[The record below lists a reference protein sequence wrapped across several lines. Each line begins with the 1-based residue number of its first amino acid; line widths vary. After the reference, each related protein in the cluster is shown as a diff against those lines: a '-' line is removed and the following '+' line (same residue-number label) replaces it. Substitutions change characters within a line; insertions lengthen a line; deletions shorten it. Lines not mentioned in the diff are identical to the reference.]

1 MIDDGFTFQEFW
13 AALTLSAG
21 FNATLVVIGTSV
33 LGIASGLIG
42 TFAMLRKRA
51 MMSDALAHATL
62 PGLAL
67 AYIIAE
73 LSGVSGK
80 SLPILLIGAASS
92 GILGVLLV
100 QLLSRRTRL
109 SEDTSIGIVLSVF
122 FGFGIVL
129 LSIIQGQTIG
139 NPAGLHH
146 FIYGQTAAINTLD
159 AYILAFGAALA
170 IIVTTV
176 LLKEFR
182 LLCFDSQ
189 FAAAQGWPVTTLDLI
204 LMALVVIVTICGLQA
219 VGLILIVAFLT
230 IPPVAAR
237 FWSDKLVTNLWVAP
251 LIGGLSGYVGASAS
265 AAAPRAPAGA
275 VIVLTAGV
283 FFLLGFLFAPRRG
296 IIARFIQELA
306 LRGRILDEHLLRHAF
321 EQLVTSEDRRI
332 SPAVLKN
339 ISSTDRPR
347 TLRRLRRKGLVSIGP
362 GNDVSLSESGYLE
375 AVRLTRNHRL
385 WEQYILTHGG
395 LATSHVDFSADFIEH
410 DLTPEI
416 IAKIERELEPRSSQV
431 PPSVHELSTSQG
443 EKL

>member
-1 MIDDGFTFQEFW
+1 MDDSFTFAEFW
-13 AALTLSAG
+13 SALTLSAG
-21 FNATLVVIGTSV
+21 FNATLVVIGTTV

-73 LSGVSGK
+73 MLGVSGK
-80 SLPILLIGAASS
+80 SLPILLFGAACS
-92 GILGVLLV
+92 GAFGILLV

-129 LSIIQGQTIG
+129 LSIIQGQAIG

-146 FIYGQTAAINTLD
+146 FIYGQTAAINTMD
-159 AYILAFGAALA
+159 AYILGFGAVLAL
-170 IIVTTV
+170 IVTTT

-189 FAAAQGWPVTTLDLI
+189 FAAAQGWPVTRLDLV
-204 LMALVVIVTICGLQA
+204 LMGLVVIVTICGLQA

-237 FWSDKLVTNLWVAP
+237 FWSDRLITNLWAAP
-251 LIGGLSGYVGASAS
+251 VIGGLSGYFGAAAS

-275 VIVLTAGV
+275 VIVLTAGL
-283 FFLLGFLFAPRRG
+283 FFVIGFLFAPRRG
-296 IIARFIQELA
+296 VLARVLQERL
-306 LRGRILDEHLLRHAF
+306 LKRRILEEHLLRHAY
-321 EQLVTSEDRRI
+321 EETRSPVDRLINPKIFSNMSR
-332 SPAVLKN
+332 S
-339 ISSTDRPR
+339 DRGR
-347 TLRRLRRKGLVSIGP
+347 TLRGLTRKALIAAGAGDDL
-362 GNDVSLSESGYLE
+362 LLTEAGYLE
-375 AVRLTRNHRL
+375 AVRLTKNHRL
-385 WEQYILTHGG
+385 WEHYILTHGG
-395 LATSHVDFSADFIEH
+395 LATSHVDFSADFVEH

-416 IAKIERELEPRSSQV
+416 VAKIERELHPRAQPV
-431 PPSVHELSTSQG
+431 PPSVHEIGPTG
-443 EKL
+443 EKV